1 MNYIL
6 PLLSVDFEENT
17 ITLQATPEVM
27 EKGFHVGTVSIN
39 LSGVQDKVDIGAHR
53 QEEGK

>member
-1 MNYIL
+1 MNYTL

-17 ITLQATPEVM
+17 ITLQATSEIM
-27 EKGFHVGTVSIN
+27 KKGFHVGTVFID
-39 LSGVQDKVDIGAHR
+39 LSGVQDKIDIASHK